1 MRYLTELIR
10 SSGDE
15 SVEVG
20 VAGGVADIA
29 PAYLILS
36 EAAICEFNN
45 SFPYYNIFLSSYS
58 VLGRLSEAEQYLSQ
72 VQWQLLQCSSAPPSL
87 LASLHRNL
95 GQLATAR
102 GKLQEAR
109 RHFSE
114 DVINNSLS
122 L

>member
-10 SSGDE
+10 LSGDE
-15 SVEVG
+15 GVEGG

-45 SFPYYNIFLSSYS
+45 SFPYNIILSSYS